1 MPIFPAYCILSRI
14 LTVRADGIF
23 GSSTI
28 SPPRVFI
35 LKIKIESSQLM
46 QLNFSDISSLFSIS
60 SIIISSFEHEI
71 KIILKKMKNFTISLI
86 AID

>member
-1 MPIFPAYCILSRI
+1 MLSCI
-14 LTVRADGIF
+14 LTVRAEGIF

-46 QLNFSDISSLFSIS
+46 QLNFSDISSLFSMS
-60 SIIISSFEHEI
+60 SIIISFFEHEI
-71 KIILKKMKNFTISLI
+71 EKSPCGFCSSKENIELH
-86 AID
+86 